1 MLTDKV
7 YDDLRDKILNLSL
20 KPGSPL
26 SFSALSAQY
35 NISVSPIRD
44 ALKRLSS
51 EGLIEIKP
59 QSGTLVSQINLEKVR
74 DERFM
79 RLYLE
84 LGAIE
89 KLGKLI
95 EEGSE
100 IKSHNIEGF
109 TNKDNKET
117 SKKDSKNSIYESPK
131 NSKAPKTPKTPL
143 ESLIEK
149 WEVLIEKQN
158 EAFSCRDT
166 ARFLSLDDQ
175 MHKTLFEATGHEKVF
190 DAIRNTSGNYHR
202 IRMVSYLFDDILKN
216 ILVQH
221 AALLQALKD
230 GDIDKFLALDR
241 KHISKIEIETASYQK
256 AYPQYF
262 I

>member
-109 TNKDNKET
+109 TNKET
-117 SKKDSKNSIYESPK
+117 SKKDSKNNIC
-131 NSKAPKTPKTPL
+131 KTPKASKPPL
-143 ESLIEK
+143 GSLIEK

-166 ARFLSLDDQ
+166 ARFLFLDDQ

-221 AALLQALKD
+221 AALLQALKN

-262 I
+262 V